1 MLKKY
6 FDKILI
12 EAGCDEAG
20 RGCLAGPV
28 FAAAVILPKKFKHAL
43 LNDSKKLNEVQRKY
57 LRPIIEENAITYAVA
72 QVSAEEID
80 KINILNASFLAM
92 HRALDQLKVIPQS
105 LLIDG
110 NRFNKY
116 KDIPHH
122 CIIEGDGKYMSIA
135 AASILAKTYRDDYME
150 TLHESFPHYDWKNNK
165 AYATLSHRT
174 AIIEHGITEHH
185 RKSFTLFPEQL
196 ELELE

>member
-28 FAAAVILPKKFKHAL
+28 FAAAVILPKKFKNSIL
-43 LNDSKKLNEVQRKY
+43 DDSKKLSDQQRKL
-57 LRPIIEENAITYAVA
+57 LRPIIEQEAISWAVA
-72 QVSAEEID
+72 EVSAKEID

-92 HRALDQLKVIPQS
+92 HRALDQLKVLPES

-110 NRFNKY
+110 NRFKKY
-116 KDIPHH
+116 KTIPHH

-150 TLHESFPHYDWKNNK
+150 RLHEQFPNYDWMNNK
-165 AYATLSHRT
+165 AYATEKHRE
-174 AIIEHGITEHH
+174 AIVKYGITEHH
-185 RKSFTLFPEQL
+185 RKSFRLIPTQL
-196 ELELE
+196 EFDF